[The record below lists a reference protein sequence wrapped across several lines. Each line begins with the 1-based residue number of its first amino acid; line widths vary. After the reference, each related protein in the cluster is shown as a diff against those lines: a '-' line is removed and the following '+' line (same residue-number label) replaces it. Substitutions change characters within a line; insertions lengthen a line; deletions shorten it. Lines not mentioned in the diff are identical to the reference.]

1 MVENVALYRTFIRFV
16 AMLLFGAM
24 GVGETMAFA
33 PDYAKARTSAAK
45 LFTLFDRVPPIDVA
59 SNDGKTIVSLI
70 ILRIISIDCCGCDC
84 ERRITTLKEVSFGE
98 IKNIINVDINKNV
111 CIYHILTT
119 RHISINISA
128 FFLSI

>member
-1 MVENVALYRTFIRFV
+1 MVENGVLYRTLIRVV

-70 ILRIISIDCCGCDC
+70 
-84 ERRITTLKEVSFGE
+84 TVHH
-98 IKNIINVDINKNV
+98 
-111 CIYHILTT
+111 IYRL
-119 RHISINISA
+119 
-128 FFLSI
+128 LWP